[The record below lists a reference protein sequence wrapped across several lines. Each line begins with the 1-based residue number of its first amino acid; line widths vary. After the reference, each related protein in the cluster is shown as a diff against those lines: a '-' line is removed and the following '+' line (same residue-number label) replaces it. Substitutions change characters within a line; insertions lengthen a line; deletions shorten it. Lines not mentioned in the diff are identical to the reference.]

1 VHRVQRQ
8 PQQRLAQRI
17 RPVRQLD
24 RDEVPEDVV
33 AKERRIAEQITRDEG
48 KPEQAIPKITEGR
61 LNAFFKE
68 IVLLEQPFIKDPKKS
83 VKQVLTERKV
93 NVTAFAR
100 YQIGQAG

>member
-1 VHRVQRQ
+1 
-8 PQQRLAQRI
+8 
-17 RPVRQLD
+17 
-24 RDEVPEDVV
+24 VPEDVV